1 MQLRFGAHVLEH
13 GYRIGRLSGV
23 EVDPATRTVLRII
36 FRSSSQEETRP
47 LDAVKFDHFKDEI
60 DLHLVAAS
68 RTRPATTSV
77 RLTDVTSVVRADRPI
92 GQLSEVEVAADTGTL
107 SAVFERQHWWTR
119 QLRFDAAGIDLS
131 VPGEIRIRA
140 APSGAAQNP
149 PGGRP

>member
-60 DLHLVAAS
+60 DLHMVAAS
-68 RTRPATTSV
+68 RTEPATKSV
-77 RLTDVTSVVRADRPI
+77 RLTDLTRVVQADRPV
-92 GQLSEVEVAADTGTL
+92 GQLSELEVAADTRTV
-107 SAVFERQHWWTR
+107 SAVFGRQHWWTR
-119 QLRFDAAGIDLS
+119 QLRFDAERIDLS
-131 VPGEIRIRA
+131 VPGEIRISAASRA
-140 APSGAAQNP
+140 A
-149 PGGRP
+149 